1 MTHPSLPGAPRRLL
15 ALLFLALFTTSIA
28 AAQAPAS
35 APQSATAEA
44 SAPQSAPAE
53 SSAASQVPATAVPAT
68 PAANPQSGARALSLD
83 QALELAHIASEDI
96 GIAQTDVAR
105 ARGDQKRA
113 RSSFFP
119 QLSGSASYT
128 RTLRSQFSELA
139 GSGATTPTP
148 PPTGP
153 TTCPMFRPNPGLPI
167 AARVDS
173 LEQAVACAGA
183 VDPFAGFQNLP
194 FGRPNQYNFGLS
206 ASWQL
211 FNLQTIGRA
220 QAANAQVRSAEVGL
234 TAAQAQVLL
243 DVTQAYYDAAL
254 GDRLVAIA
262 EATLRQADTTLAQ
275 AELARRV
282 GNQSEFELLRARVTR
297 DNQRPIVIQRQA
309 QRDIA
314 YLRLKQLLNIPLEQ
328 PIALTSGLGDTSS
341 AALPA
346 AIAALVPE
354 QGDTNP
360 DVRAPVRQANEAVAS
375 QRSLLKAARGEGWPS
390 LVATSS
396 FAQLAYPTGFLPNA
410 DQFLTDWTVG
420 VGLSIPLFTGGR
432 VSGGVQSA
440 RASVEAAELR
450 LRQARK
456 LALLDARSATTQLES
471 ALAAWEA
478 SQGTV
483 EQARRA
489 YEIAEL
495 RYREG
500 LSTQTELNESRIQL
514 QQAEA
519 NRAQTTRDLQVA
531 RTRLALLPALPLAQ
545 AQRATGA
552 TAAAASPG
560 AAAAT
565 QTTDLTQSQTPT
577 PTSAVPGAARTTP
590 QPGATTP

>member
-1 MTHPSLPGAPRRLL
+1 MTLASLPVAPRRLA
-15 ALLFLALFTTSIA
+15 ALWFPVLFTTSIA
-28 AAQAPAS
+28 AAQAPSS
-35 APQSATAEA
+35 APQSATAGSPAA
-44 SAPQSAPAE
+44 SQAPA
-53 SSAASQVPATAVPAT
+53 AQVPATAVPAT
-68 PAANPQSGARALSLD
+68 PAADPQSGARALSLD
-83 QALELAHIASEDI
+83 QALELAHLANEDI
-96 GIAQTDVAR
+96 GIARTDVAR

-139 GSGATTPTP
+139 GSGTTTPTP

-153 TTCPMFRPNPGLPI
+153 NTCPMFRPNPGLPI

-194 FGRPNQYNFGLS
+194 FGRPNQYNLGIS

-243 DVTQAYYDAAL
+243 DVIQAYYDAAL
-254 GDRLVAIA
+254 GDRLLAIA

-275 AELARRV
+275 AELAHRV

-297 DNQRPIVIQRQA
+297 DNQRPVVIQRQA

-314 YLRLKQLLNIPLEQ
+314 YLRLKQLLNLPLEQ
-328 PIALTSGLGDTSS
+328 PIALTTGLGDTSS

-346 AIAALVPE
+346 AIAALVPQ

-390 LVATSS
+390 LVATSN
-396 FAQLAYPTGFLPNA
+396 FAQLAYPSGFFPKV

-420 VGLSIPLFTGGR
+420 VGLSVPLFTGGR

-450 LRQARK
+450 LRQTRK

-500 LSTQTELNESRIQL
+500 ISTQTELNESRIQL

-519 NRAQTTRDLQVA
+519 NQAQSMRDLQVA

-560 AAAAT
+560 GATST
-565 QTTDLTQSQTPT
+565 QTTDFTQPQTPT
-577 PTSAVPGAARTTP
+577 PTSTVPGTARTTP

>member
-1 MTHPSLPGAPRRLL
+1 LYAVPRQSLSLL
-15 ALLFLALFTTSIA
+15 ALLLVTASTA
-28 AAQAPAS
+28 AAQAPGS
-35 APQSATAEA
+35 APQSATTETPAT
-44 SAPQSAPAE
+44 APP
-53 SSAASQVPATAVPAT
+53 PATAVPAT
-68 PAANPQSGARALSLD
+68 QATTPASGARSLSLD
-83 QALELAHIASEDI
+83 QALDLAHVASEDI
-96 GIAQTDVAR
+96 GIARADVAR

-139 GSGATTPTP
+139 GGGTTTPA
-148 PPTGP
+148 PTGP

-173 LEQAVACAGA
+173 LEQAVLCAST

-194 FGRPNQYNFGLS
+194 FGRANQYNVGLS

-211 FNLQTIGRA
+211 FSLQTIGRA
-220 QAANAQVRSAEVGL
+220 QAAKAQVRSAEVGL
-234 TAAQAQVLL
+234 TAAQAQLLL

-262 EATLRQADTTLAQ
+262 EATLQQADTTLAQ
-275 AELARRV
+275 TTLSRRV

-297 DNQRPIVIQRQA
+297 DNQRPVVIQRQA

-314 YLRLKQLLNIPLEQ
+314 YLRLKQLLNLPLEQ
-328 PIALTSGLGDTSS
+328 PLALTTGLGDTSS
-341 AALPA
+341 TALPT
-346 AIAALVPE
+346 AIAALVPQ

-360 DVRAPVRQANEAVAS
+360 DVRAPVRQANEVVAS
-375 QRSLLKAARGEGWPS
+375 QRSLLTAARGEGWPS
-390 LVATSS
+390 LVATSN
-396 FAQLAYPTGFLPNA
+396 FAQIAYPSGLLPNA

-420 VGLSIPLFTGGR
+420 IGVSVPLFTGGR

-450 LRQARK
+450 LRQTRK

-500 LSTQTELNESRIQL
+500 ISTQTELNESRIQL

-560 AAAAT
+560 GTAAT
-565 QTTDLTQSQTPT
+565 QTDFTQSQTPT
-577 PTSAVPGAARTTP
+577 PSSTLPGTVRTTF